1 MKNTIEFSLKDES
14 SELAKL
20 LIALNESGIP
30 YSLKKEGI
38 EILVTISSGY

>member
-1 MKNTIEFSLKDES
+1 MKNTIEFSLKDEAG
-14 SELAKL
+14 ELAKL
-20 LIALNESGIP
+20 LAALNESGIP